1 MILLHA
7 APIRWGS
14 IGGLHVSIPALV
26 AAQNHLPGVRAALAV
41 TVAQRQQPPQLG
53 FPVFDGKIRV
63 DRGGRLS
70 LPAPFD
76 RPDLVVFH
84 STYIPAQAALAR
96 RLHRNGIPYIICPR
110 GGMTRYAQSFRRWK
124 KRLGNLL
131 FFDRMVA
138 RSQAVHCLTDG
149 EAGAT
154 VGWNRPVF
162 VVGNGIELPAESA
175 LAAPGYNAG
184 LRLVFIGRLHVQYK
198 GLDMLLEACGWLRA
212 ELIDAGA
219 SVQLYGP
226 DDHGSATLLRRQ
238 IAGLGLRDVVTLAGP
253 VTGGEKAA
261 ILQQADV
268 FLHPSRSEGHPMSV
282 LEALA
287 HGLPCLLT
295 PATNMAEEVAAAGAG
310 WRVEASVDAVADG
323 IRQVLSTD
331 RSVLQQA
338 GRNARRLAA
347 ANYGWDTIAAGS
359 VRHYRQWTDRDTSG
373 PMQVLGRHLTGEE
386 TPPGRTSQP
395 FPIVREHAAQVE
407 VQRT

>member
-26 AAQNHLPGVRAALAV
+26 AAQNRLDGVHAALAV

-53 FPVFDGKIRV
+53 FRVFDGKIRV
-63 DRGGRLS
+63 DQSGRLN

-96 RLHRNGIPYIICPR
+96 PAASKRHPLRHLP
-110 GGMTRYAQSFRRWK
+110 ARRHDALRPIVSPLEEVVWAT
-124 KRLGNLL
+124 LL

-138 RSQAVHCLTDG
+138 RSRAVHCLTSG
-149 EAGAT
+149 EAEAT

-175 LAAPGYNAG
+175 VAAPGRSAG

-198 GLDMLLEACGWLRA
+198 GLDMLLEACGRLRS
-212 ELIDAGA
+212 ELHAAGA
-219 SVQLYGP
+219 TVELYGP
-226 DDHGSATLLRRQ
+226 DDRGSVKLLQEQ
-238 IAGLGLRDVVTLAGP
+238 IVGLGLRDVVTLAGP
-253 VTGGEKAA
+253 VTGDQKTA
-261 ILQQADV
+261 ILQRADV

-310 WRVEASVDAVADG
+310 WRVEASVAAVADG
-323 IRQVLSTD
+323 IRRILSTD
-331 RSVLQQA
+331 RPVLQQA
-338 GRNARRLAA
+338 GRNARQMAA
-347 ANYGWDTIAAGS
+347 ANYGWDTIAARS
-359 VRHYRQWTDRDTSG
+359 VEFYRQWTRPDTKG
-373 PMQVLGRHLTGEE
+373 QVRVLGGRA
-386 TPPGRTSQP
+386 TPPSLT
-395 FPIVREHAAQVE
+395 IREHAARVE